1 MPDSLAPAD
10 DRAFLGRGWS
20 FPPTFD
26 RDAGGVRML
35 EHEADIVSSLHILLS
50 TARGERIMVPQYGC
64 NMDELVFENL
74 DTRMRTLMA
83 DKIESAI
90 LYHEPRIDL
99 ERVQVDDDPD
109 ATPKVRDAMLEGR
122 VLIGVTYRVKET
134 NSRFN
139 FVFPYYRREGTD
151 INLTTTVQLLPDES

>member
-1 MPDSLAPAD
+1 MADPPGIPAD
-10 DRAFLGRGWS
+10 RPFLGRGWS

-26 RDAGGVRML
+26 RSVPGVRML
-35 EHEADIVSSLHILLS
+35 AGEDDIVSSLHLLLS

-64 NMDELVFENL
+64 NTDELVFEDL

-83 DKIESAI
+83 DKIASAI

-99 ERVQVDDDPD
+99 ERVEVHDDPVE
-109 ATPKVRDAMLEGR
+109 ALEGR
-122 VLIGVTYRVKET
+122 VLIGVTYRVRET

-139 FVFPYYRREGTD
+139 FVFPYYRDEGTD
-151 INLTTTVQLLPDES
+151 INLTTTVQLLPDAP

>member
-1 MPDSLAPAD
+1 MPDAFAPDD

-26 RDAGGVRML
+26 KKAGGVLML
-35 EHEADIVSSLHILLS
+35 EHEADIVSSLRVLLS

-64 NMDELVFENL
+64 NLDELVFEDL

-99 ERVQVDDDPD
+99 ERVHVEDDPEE
-109 ATPKVRDAMLEGR
+109 TLEGR
-122 VLIGVTYRVKET
+122 VLIGVTYRVKAT

-139 FVFPYYRREGTD
+139 FVFPYYRDEGTD
-151 INLTTTVQLLPDES
+151 INLTTTVQLLPDEP

>member
-1 MPDSLAPAD
+1 MADLAD
-10 DRAFLGRGWS
+10 TTGDRPFLGRGWS

-26 RDAGGVRML
+26 RSSGGVRML
-35 EHEADIVSSLHILLS
+35 EREDDVASSLHILLS

-64 NMDELVFENL
+64 NTDELVFGNL

-83 DKIESAI
+83 DKIASAI

-99 ERVQVDDDPD
+99 ERVTVSDDPAD
-109 ATPKVRDAMLEGR
+109 ALEGR
-122 VLIGVTYRVKET
+122 VLIGVTYRVRET

-139 FVFPYYRREGTD
+139 FVFPYYLEEGTD
-151 INLTTTVQLLPDES
+151 INLTTTVQLLPDAP

>member
-1 MPDSLAPAD
+1 MADSSTPGD

-26 RDAGGVRML
+26 PPTFERKARRVQML

-109 ATPKVRDAMLEGR
+109 AELEGR
-122 VLIGVTYRVKET
+122 VLIGVIYRVKET

-139 FVFPYYRREGTD
+139 FVFPYYRDEGTD
-151 INLTTTVQLLPDES
+151 INLTTTVQLLPDEP

>member
-1 MPDSLAPAD
+1 MSELPGTSE
-10 DRAFLGRGWS
+10 DRPFLGRGWS

-26 RDAGGVRML
+26 RAAGGVQML
-35 EHEADIVSSLHILLS
+35 EREDDVASSLHILLS

-83 DKIESAI
+83 DKIASAI

-99 ERVQVDDDPD
+99 ERVEVSNDPVE
-109 ATPKVRDAMLEGR
+109 ALEGR
-122 VLIGVTYRVKET
+122 VLIGVTYRVRGT

-139 FVFPYYRREGTD
+139 FVFPYYLEEGTD
-151 INLTTTVQLLPDES
+151 INLTTTVQLLPDAR

>member
-1 MPDSLAPAD
+1 
-10 DRAFLGRGWS
+10 
-20 FPPTFD
+20 
-26 RDAGGVRML
+26 ML

-99 ERVQVDDDPD
+99 ERAGRRRPRGD
-109 ATPKVRDAMLEGR
+109 ARGR
-122 VLIGVTYRVKET
+122 VLIGVTYRVKAT

-151 INLTTTVQLLPDES
+151 INLTTTVQLLPDEP

>member
-1 MPDSLAPAD
+1 MAAPPDPTR
-10 DRAFLGRGWS
+10 DRPFLGRGWS

-26 RDAGGVRML
+26 RAAGGVRML
-35 EHEADIVSSLHILLS
+35 EREDDVASSLHILLS

-83 DKIESAI
+83 DKIASAI

-99 ERVQVDDDPD
+99 ERVEVNSDP
-109 ATPKVRDAMLEGR
+109 AELLEGR
-122 VLIGVTYRVKET
+122 VLIGVTYRVRET

-139 FVFPYYRREGTD
+139 FVFPYYLEEGTD
-151 INLTTTVQLLPDES
+151 INLTTTVQLLPDTP

>member
-1 MPDSLAPAD
+1 MGPTDPENRS
-10 DRAFLGRGWS
+10 FLGRGWS

-26 RDAGGVRML
+26 RRVGGVRML
-35 EHEADIVSSLHILLS
+35 DDEDDIVSSLQILLS
-50 TARGERIMVPQYGC
+50 TAPGERIMVPQYGC

-99 ERVQVDDDPD
+99 EHVRVEDDP
-109 ATPKVRDAMLEGR
+109 AEAIGGR
-122 VLIGVTYRVKET
+122 LLIGVTYRVKAT

-139 FVFPYYRREGTD
+139 FVFPYYRDEGTD
-151 INLTTTVQLLPDES
+151 INLTTTVQLLPEAP

>member
-1 MPDSLAPAD
+1 MAD
-10 DRAFLGRGWS
+10 LPEASGDRPFLGRGWS

-26 RDAGGVRML
+26 RASGGVRML
-35 EHEADIVSSLHILLS
+35 EREDDVASSLHILLS

-83 DKIESAI
+83 DKIASAI

-99 ERVQVDDDPD
+99 ERVEVQNDPEE
-109 ATPKVRDAMLEGR
+109 TLEGR
-122 VLIGVTYRVKET
+122 VLIGVTYRVRET

-139 FVFPYYRREGTD
+139 FVFPYYVEEGTD
-151 INLTTTVQLLPDES
+151 INLTTTVQLLPDSP

>member
-1 MPDSLAPAD
+1 MTPDEPRTRS
-10 DRAFLGRGWS
+10 FLGRGWS
-20 FPPTFD
+20 FPPQFD
-26 RDAGGVRML
+26 RGVGGVRML
-35 EHEADIVSSLHILLS
+35 DDEADIASSLHVLLS

-90 LYHEPRIDL
+90 LYHEPRVEL
-99 ERVQVDDDPD
+99 EDVRVEDDPAD
-109 ATPKVRDAMLEGR
+109 ALEGR
-122 VLIGVTYRVKET
+122 VLIGVTYRVKAT

-139 FVFPYYRREGTD
+139 FVFPYYRDEGTD
-151 INLTTTVQLLPDES
+151 INLTTTVQLLPDVP

>member
-1 MPDSLAPAD
+1 MANLPEASG
-10 DRAFLGRGWS
+10 DRPFLGRGWS

-26 RDAGGVRML
+26 RASGGVRML
-35 EHEADIVSSLHILLS
+35 EREDDVASSLHILLS

-83 DKIESAI
+83 DKIASAI

-99 ERVQVDDDPD
+99 ERVEVQNDPEE
-109 ATPKVRDAMLEGR
+109 TLEGR
-122 VLIGVTYRVKET
+122 VLIGVTYRVRET

-139 FVFPYYRREGTD
+139 FVFPYYVEEGTD
-151 INLTTTVQLLPDES
+151 INLTTTVQLLPDSP